1 MSKTHYEVLGVP
13 ETATDTEIKKA
24 FRSLSLKYHPDRNSS
39 ADAVQIMQDIAGAY
53 DVLKNEDTKKKY
65 DMELKTGINMNDM
78 PNMNEFNDI
87 NNIFSMMFNGM
98 GGMGGMENMANHMQG
113 MPGMPGVRIFH
124 NGMPGANFN
133 IRTQFHHNRTP
144 EIINKRVSISL
155 EQAFTGCVVEIEI
168 DRTIERNNEVSRE
181 KEEMYV
187 NIPSGI
193 HHNEVMTIHEKGNIL
208 NSMVG
213 NINITVLIENNTEFI
228 RQDLDIIMKKK
239 VSLKE
244 SLCGFVAEFTYLN
257 GKRLSL
263 NNKENTTVIKP
274 GFKRV
279 IPNMGIKRETRVG
292 NLIIHFDVEFPEKL
306 DKDVREQI
314 EKIL

>member
-1 MSKTHYEVLGVP
+1 MSKTHYEVLGVSD
-13 ETATDTEIKKA
+13 TATDTEIKKA

-39 ADAVQIMQDIAGAY
+39 SDAVQKMQEISGAY
-53 DVLKNEDTKKKY
+53 DILKNEDTKQKY
-65 DMELKTGINMNDM
+65 DMELKTGINMNNM

-98 GGMGGMENMANHMQG
+98 GGMENMGNHMHGMSG
-113 MPGMPGVRIFH
+113 MPGMPGVRIFQ

-133 IRTQFHHNRTP
+133 IRTQVHRNRMP

-155 EQAFTGCVVEIEI
+155 EQAFTGCVIEVEI
-168 DRTIERNNEVSRE
+168 DRAIERNNEVSRE
-181 KEEMYV
+181 KEEMYI

-193 HHNEVMTIHEKGNIL
+193 YHNEVITIHEKGHVL

-228 RQDLDIIMKKK
+228 RQDLNIIMKKK
-239 VSLKE
+239 ITLKE

-263 NNKENTTVIKP
+263 NNKDNITVIKP
-274 GFKRV
+274 DFKRV
-279 IPNMGIKRETRVG
+279 IPNMGINRENKIG
-292 NLIIHFDVEFPEKL
+292 NLIIHFDVEFPENL
-306 DKDVREQI
+306 DKETREQI
-314 EKIL
+314 DKIL

>member
-39 ADAVQIMQDIAGAY
+39 ADAVNKMQEISGAY
-53 DVLKNEDTKKKY
+53 DVLKNEDTRKKY
-65 DMELKTGINMNDM
+65 DMELKTGINMNEM

-87 NNIFSMMFNGM
+87 NNIFSMMFGGM

-113 MPGMPGVRIFH
+113 IPGMPGVRIFQ

-181 KEEMYV
+181 KEEMY
-187 NIPSGI
+187 
-193 HHNEVMTIHEKGNIL
+193 ED
-208 NSMVG
+208 
-213 NINITVLIENNTEFI
+213 LI
-228 RQDLDIIMKKK
+228 
-239 VSLKE
+239 
-244 SLCGFVAEFTYLN
+244 
-257 GKRLSL
+257 
-263 NNKENTTVIKP
+263 
-274 GFKRV
+274 
-279 IPNMGIKRETRVG
+279 
-292 NLIIHFDVEFPEKL
+292 
-306 DKDVREQI
+306 
-314 EKIL
+314 